1 MYINYD
7 NGIHVVAEKLIIV
20 VERRAQKIIRGRT
33 KIRNC
38 WNERA
43 VTIIP
48 PLPSATLPHERV
60 RKVRSVQKSRE
71 VIYHLWMIAP
81 CAMKA
86 IRFNAC
92 IHAAP
97 KSFAYF
103 ARALSFFFLRTYGTS
118 YAMHLY
124 YVGFPWS
131 SASREFPAISVRSR
145 FVSSTRHFVAE
156 FTGLPCDS
164 FARYVYY
171 GTRIRFTFLT

>member
-1 MYINYD
+1 M
-7 NGIHVVAEKLIIV
+7 
-20 VERRAQKIIRGRT
+20 KIRKST

-43 VTIIP
+43 MTIIP
-48 PLPSATLPHERV
+48 LSPSAALPHERV

-71 VIYHLWMIAP
+71 VIYHLRMIAP

-97 KSFAYF
+97 KSFAVF
-103 ARALSFFFLRTYGTS
+103 RPLSFFFLHTYGTF
-118 YAMHLY
+118 YVMHLY
-124 YVGFPWS
+124 YVGSHDHQCPENPL
-131 SASREFPAISVRSR
+131 RSVRSR
-145 FVSSTRHFVAE
+145 YVSSTRHFVAE

-164 FARYVYY
+164 FARYVYHD
-171 GTRIRFTFLT
+171 TRSIRSMFLT